1 MDNQPAT
8 ISQNELDAIK
18 ARLNR
23 KMLNITEYS
32 IDGMEALLHSMD
44 DIDNAI
50 AQKVNLDDASVRELI
65 DLSKQRNESFRVR
78 LDFMKAL
85 SGHNVDTSNVDVE
98 KPAEKIDT
106 TTISEDDAG
115 RIKAEILKRLSLC
128 GSQQTGKFLKSWE
141 YQTT

>member
-18 ARLNR
+18 SRLNR
-23 KMLNITEYS
+23 KMLNITEFS

-50 AQKVNLDDASVRELI
+50 AQKVNLDEASVRELI

-106 TTISEDDAG
+106 TTISEADAE
-115 RIKAEILKRLSLC
+115 RIKEEILKR
-128 GSQQTGKFLKSWE
+128 GGGAPTVQEAEIVK
-141 YQTT
+141 

>member
-1 MDNQPAT
+1 MDNKPAT

-50 AQKVNLDDASVRELI
+50 VQKVNLDDASIRELI

-98 KPAEKIDT
+98 KPSEKIDT
-106 TTISEDDAG
+106 TTISEDDAE
-115 RIKAEILKRLSLC
+115 RIKAEILKR
-128 GSQQTGKFLKSWE
+128 GGG
-141 YQTT
+141 TTPNVQEAEIVK

>member
-1 MDNQPAT
+1 MSMENQPAT
-8 ISQNELDAIK
+8 ISQNELDQIK
-18 ARLNR
+18 SRLNR

-50 AQKVNLDDASVRELI
+50 FGKVNLDEASVRELI

-85 SGHNVDTSNVDVE
+85 SGHTVDTSNVEVE

-106 TTISEDDAG
+106 TVISEDDAE
-115 RIKAEILKRLSLC
+115 RIKAEILKRN
-128 GSQQTGKFLKSWE
+128 GNAPPDVQDAVIVK
-141 YQTT
+141 

>member
-18 ARLNR
+18 SRLNR
-23 KMLNITEYS
+23 KMLNITEFS

-50 AQKVNLDDASVRELI
+50 AQKVNLDEASVRELI

-106 TTISEDDAG
+106 TTISEADAE
-115 RIKAEILKRLSLC
+115 RIKEEILKR
-128 GSQQTGKFLKSWE
+128 GGGAPTVQ
-141 YQTT
+141 